1 VKRWTSASETVTTD
15 LRTLESQLGELRE
28 LLQTATGSALRAP
41 GGDGSFLLELPT
53 RAFGRD
59 LAKQVR
65 VRTGIRHRSGHRV
78 LLPVEW
84 RAEPAGALFPSF
96 AGTLEFEELA
106 SRLTGVTLVGT
117 VSSPLGPVG
126 GVLDAGVLRQVGD
139 ATAQRLVTD
148 LTRVL
153 AISARPGADPITTS
167 DDRGEVVVSDVMTP
181 APIVVSEATAA
192 RECVRTLSLGGVS
205 GLPVLDADGALVGV
219 LSEADLLPRLASARG
234 ILGRRAL
241 EEERRR
247 EARTAGEAC
256 SRPARTT
263 DPDTPLVEAVR
274 EMLDHDVARLV
285 VVDGGEVVGIVT
297 RHDVIRALVRGD
309 DEVLEAIAVVLR
321 DRGTEDVEVDVHGGT
336 VRLAG
341 EVELRTVAA
350 ELPRLVGAV
359 PGVDHV
365 DDTDLSWRVDDLVTL
380 VPTPLV

>member
-1 VKRWTSASETVTTD
+1 VKRWTSAADTVATD
-15 LRTLESQLGELRE
+15 LRTLESRLGELRE
-28 LLQTATGSALRAP
+28 LLQTATGSALTRP
-41 GGDGSFLLELPT
+41 SGDGSFLLELPT

-106 SRLTGVTLVGT
+106 SRLTSVTLVGT
-117 VSSPLGPVG
+117 VSSPLGPIG

-139 ATAQRLVTD
+139 ATAQRLVGD
-148 LTRVL
+148 LARVL
-153 AISARPGADPITTS
+153 AISLRRSAAPAATS
-167 DDRGEVVVSDVMTP
+167 DRAEVLVSDVMTP
-181 APIVVSEATAA
+181 APIVVSETTTA

-205 GLPVLDADGALVGV
+205 GLPVLDAEGALVGV
-219 LSEADLLPRLASARG
+219 LSEADLLPRLAAARG

-263 DPDTPLVEAVR
+263 DPDSPLVDAAR

-285 VVDGGEVVGIVT
+285 VLDGGEIVGIVT
-297 RHDVIRALVRGD
+297 RHDVIRALVRDD

-321 DRGTEDVEVDVHGGT
+321 DRGTEDVDVDVHAGT

-365 DDTDLSWRVDDLVTL
+365 DDTDLAWRVDDLVTL

>member
-1 VKRWTSASETVTTD
+1 VKRWTSAADSVASD
-15 LRTLESQLGELRE
+15 LRTLESRLGDLRE
-28 LLQTATGSALRAP
+28 LLQTASGSALTSP
-41 GGDGSFLLELPT
+41 SGDGSFLLDLPT

-65 VRTGIRHRSGHRV
+65 VRTGIRHRSGRRV

-106 SRLTGVTLVGT
+106 TRLTGVSLTGA

-126 GVLDAGVLRQVGD
+126 GFLDAGVLRQVGD

-148 LTRVL
+148 LARVL
-153 AISARPGADPITTS
+153 EISTRPGADPVGTS
-167 DDRGEVVVSDVMTP
+167 ERHGEVVVSDVMTP
-181 APIVVSEATAA
+181 APIVVHENTPT

-205 GLPVLDADGALVGV
+205 GLPVLDADGTLVGV
-219 LSEADLLPRLASARG
+219 LSEADLLPRLAAARG

-247 EARTAGEAC
+247 AARTAGEAC

-263 DPDTPLVEAVR
+263 DPDSPLIEAAR

-285 VVDGGEVVGIVT
+285 VLDGGEVVGIVT
-297 RHDVIRALVRGD
+297 RHDVIRALIRGD
-309 DEVLEAIAVVLR
+309 DELLEAIATVLR
-321 DRGTEDVEVDVHGGT
+321 DRGTEDVEVDVHAGT
-336 VRLAG
+336 VRLVG

-350 ELPRLVGAV
+350 DLPRLIAAV
-359 PGVDHV
+359 PGVDRV
-365 DDTDLSWRVDDLVTL
+365 DDAELSWRIDDLVTL
-380 VPTPLV
+380 VPAPLV

>member
-1 VKRWTSASETVTTD
+1 VKRWTSAADTVATD
-15 LRTLESQLGELRE
+15 LRTLESRLGELRE
-28 LLQTATGSALRAP
+28 LLQTATGSALTRP
-41 GGDGSFLLELPT
+41 SGDGSFLLELPT

-106 SRLTGVTLVGT
+106 SRLTSVTLVGT
-117 VSSPLGPVG
+117 VSSPLGPIG

-139 ATAQRLVTD
+139 ATAQRLVGD
-148 LTRVL
+148 LARVL
-153 AISARPGADPITTS
+153 AISLRRSAAPAATS
-167 DDRGEVVVSDVMTP
+167 DRAEVLVSDVMTP
-181 APIVVSEATAA
+181 APIVVSETTTA

-205 GLPVLDADGALVGV
+205 GLPVLDAEGALVGV
-219 LSEADLLPRLASARG
+219 LSEADLLPRLAAARG

-263 DPDTPLVEAVR
+263 DPDSPLVDAAR

-285 VVDGGEVVGIVT
+285 VLDGGEIVGIVT
-297 RHDVIRALVRGD
+297 RHDVIRALVRDD

-321 DRGTEDVEVDVHGGT
+321 DRGTEDVDIDVHAGT

-365 DDTDLSWRVDDLVTL
+365 DDTGLAWRVDDLVTL